1 MPGLLDPNLSGRT
14 GVISMLMSA
23 SCILQWQDSPAVGSC
38 LLGASMITLALQELD
53 YIYKTSSR
61 NCRMH
66 PFALIWVPI
75 SPRLHEFMIVQA
87 QLAASYT
94 LP

>member
-38 LLGASMITLALQELD
+38 LLGASIITLTRQD
-53 YIYKTSSR
+53 IDNINNTGSR
-61 NCRMH
+61 DCRMH
-66 PFALIWVPI
+66 PFALI
-75 SPRLHEFMIVQA
+75 
-87 QLAASYT
+87 
-94 LP
+94 

>member
-38 LLGASMITLALQELD
+38 WLGASIITLTLQNID
-53 YIYKTSSR
+53 FVYKTSSR
-61 NCRMH
+61 DCSLH
-66 PFALIWVPI
+66 AL
-75 SPRLHEFMIVQA
+75 H
-87 QLAASYT
+87 
-94 LP
+94 